1 MTYAKLA
8 SSVTLLVIFLSFTVK
23 NVYSVKCYVCDNCVK
38 VDTNTTIKDQCGAC
52 VQAGLPSVFVHRQCV
67 ENCSDIL
74 SNFPVKQL
82 LNCCTTE
89 LCNDAGKLKP
99 FVSVTI
105 AVCFIWRMLTGP
117 RLN

>member
-23 NVYSVKCYVCDNCVK
+23 NVYSVKCYVCDNCLN
-38 VDTNTTIKDQCGAC
+38 VDSNTPTQDNCGAC
-52 VQAGLPSVFVHRQCV
+52 VKGGVPRIFMQRKCV
-67 ENCSDIL
+67 DTCTDVTTK
-74 SNFPVKQL
+74 FPIKDL
-82 LNCCTTE
+82 LDCCTTE
-89 LCNDAGKLKP
+89 LCNDAKKLKP

-105 AVCFIWRMLTGP
+105 AVCLIWRMLTGP